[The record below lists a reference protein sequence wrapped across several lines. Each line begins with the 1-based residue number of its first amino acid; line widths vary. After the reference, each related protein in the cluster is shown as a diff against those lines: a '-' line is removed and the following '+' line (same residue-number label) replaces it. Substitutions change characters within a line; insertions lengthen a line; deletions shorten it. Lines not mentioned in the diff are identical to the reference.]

1 MAKPTPES
9 EPTRIEGSFRDPAGQ
24 IFQKD
29 GHIYRTVNAPAA
41 EDFAF
46 VQNTDFYSKAIVEK
60 RLIAAD
66 PVPLHVLNGQRSEAS
81 CVIEHP
87 RLPFVSYPY
96 EWTFGMLK
104 TAAQFHL
111 DFQIDALADG
121 ITLVDASAYNVQFIG
136 ASPIFID
143 TLSLRRYEPGALWTG
158 YKQFCDQFLNPLLL
172 HSYVG
177 LHHNAWYRG
186 SQEGITA
193 GEIRKLLPARRK
205 LSRRVLT
212 HVTLQ
217 DSLQKTTRK
226 GSGPNLETLRAAGLP
241 LPVFRKTLANLRDWI
256 AGLEPKNAGPTE
268 WSDYAKAN
276 SYAPQEEA
284 LKQEF
289 VADFVRREKPRQVW
303 DLGCNSGEYAAVCLE
318 AGADYVVGFD
328 SDHGAL
334 DLAFSRAREEQLR
347 FLPLFLDIANPPP
360 SQGWAQRERYGLQ
373 ERAGADGVIALALIH
388 HMSIGRNVPLA
399 EAVAWLVGLAPRG
412 VIEFVPRNDPMVQEL
427 LRFREDIFPKYTEEN
442 FLQELQALASIER
455 RQTSSSTGRLLVEF
469 LRHPRD

>member
-24 IFQKD
+24 IFEKD
-29 GHIYRTVNAPAA
+29 GRIFRTVNAPAA

-60 RLIAAD
+60 RLIDAQQ
-66 PVPLHVLNGQRSEAS
+66 VPLHVLNGHGPEAS

-96 EWTFGMLK
+96 EWTFRMLK
-104 TAAQFHL
+104 TAALFHL
-111 DFQIDALADG
+111 DFHIDALAEG

-241 LPVFRKTLANLRDWI
+241 LPVFTKTLANLRDWI
-256 AGLEPKNAGPTE
+256 AGLEPKIAGPTE
-268 WSDYAKAN
+268 WSNYAKAN
-276 SYAPQEEA
+276 SYAPQEEV

-334 DLAFSRAREEQLR
+334 DLAFRRARGPTAP
-347 FLPLFLDIANPPP
+347 LPSSFSGYRQSRTVSRVGATGTLWTPGARRCRRGDRPGADPPLVDRPQRP
-360 SQGWAQRERYGLQ
+360 SGGGRRLAGGPGAQRSHRIRAQ
-373 ERAGADGVIALALIH
+373 ERSHGPGTAPVSGGRVPELHRRELSSRTSNACIHRTAPNQFIDRAFAGRVFA
-388 HMSIGRNVPLA
+388 
-399 EAVAWLVGLAPRG
+399 
-412 VIEFVPRNDPMVQEL
+412 
-427 LRFREDIFPKYTEEN
+427 
-442 FLQELQALASIER
+442 
-455 RQTSSSTGRLLVEF
+455 
-469 LRHPRD
+469 